1 MFPDVRFLYCS
12 TNKNLILSLSIYRD
26 VYSCIFLSYLS
37 KNDKCYFLSWL
48 FVFDLLSCDFLSY
61 IQIMNNTSRKEVLD
75 KGPKYCEPKPI
86 NRNINYTIIRRG
98 LLQTMDKTWK
108 KKNIDNLSGWFG
120 LVYGVYHHFQ
130 QYFSYTVTV
139 SFIGG
144 GNWSTRR
151 KPPTCRK
158 SLTNFI
164 TLCCIGYTSPW
175 AGFKLTTLVVIGTDC
190 TGSCK
195 SKHHTQHIRNVE
207 HLKI

>member
-12 TNKNLILSLSIYRD
+12 TNKNLILSLSIYLSIYRD

-151 KPPTCRK
+151 KTTDLSQVTDKLYHIMLYRVHLAM
-158 SLTNFI
+158 SRIQTDNFSGDRHW
-164 TLCCIGYTSPW
+164 L
-175 AGFKLTTLVVIGTDC
+175 
-190 TGSCK
+190 
-195 SKHHTQHIRNVE
+195 HR
-207 HLKI
+207 